1 MFIPYTILYHNH
13 FAWDWPYVSHED
25 NVSFVICDQ
34 FDYTLS
40 LNPQIGYRLAQVIV
54 FKVRIWYGMHGV
66 LVCISVEWTRDGCAL
81 ICIEWEDTLFFKKL
95 LLLLGNESAFFF
107 LWRWKSNWP
116 WALHEH
122 HPYTFCILVTLR
134 TKGYAVIHSCTWWA
148 LSRSEFPIYIIDAS
162 ELTPLE
168 QQSWPRNSSIV
179 FCSLLNILFECCVTF
194 LFCFVSQAYS

>member
-1 MFIPYTILYHNH
+1 MECMVFL
-13 FAWDWPYVSHED
+13 FAYLWNGLEMDAPS
-25 NVSFVICDQ
+25 SA
-34 FDYTLS
+34 
-40 LNPQIGYRLAQVIV
+40 LNGKIHCFSRNCCCCWA
-54 FKVRIWYGMHGV
+54 M
-66 LVCISVEWTRDGCAL
+66 
-81 ICIEWEDTLFFKKL
+81 
-95 LLLLGNESAFFF
+95 ESAFF